1 MPSLF
6 ERRTGGELW
15 CTMHGAD
22 AEVLAFLADGLVE
35 RLALDSPED
44 AEVFGRLFPRAFL
57 DPTEE
62 TAIREWDSFVRP
74 DLVRGKASALARLSK
89 AMRSASPVGGSGQMV
104 TARLDDDDV
113 EAWLTALNDLRIDLG
128 TRLGVSED
136 LDPAAVDPDDPDAP
150 WWSVYTFL
158 TWCQGMLVEV
168 LLGGAG
174 DDGEAVSA
182 GV

>member
-1 MPSLF
+1 
-6 ERRTGGELW
+6 
-15 CTMHGAD
+15 MHGAD
-22 AEVLAFLADGLVE
+22 AEALAFLAEQLGE
-35 RLALDSPED
+35 RLSGDTPEGD
-44 AEVFGRLFPRAFL
+44 EVFDRLFPRAYL

-62 TAIREWDSFVRP
+62 AAAREWNSRVRP
-74 DLVRGKASALARLSK
+74 DLARGKAGALARL
-89 AMRSASPVGGSGQMV
+89 AAGMRTAVPVDASEQLV
-104 TARLDDDDV
+104 TARLEDEDV

-136 LDPAAVDPDDPDAP
+136 LDPSAVDPDDPEAP

-168 LLGGAG
+168 LIGGAG
-174 DDGEAVSA
+174 DDADGLSE